1 MRVSS
6 ALAEAAR
13 AALAQRVSS
22 SLVAV
27 LCAATCAVA
36 LLTVGRTAAA
46 EEQILSRLDSAGS
59 RLLVVTDDR
68 DAGLITPAVIEVI
81 AAADTTERVIGVDG
95 PVDATNSV
103 IGEGGQRVPTWLVI
117 GDLTGAVELTAGR
130 WPRPGEALVAEAA
143 VPRLGFTRPAGAVT
157 DTQGREYPVV
167 GSYVARG
174 PFEQFDAGLV
184 VAGAAGAVRSAYVV
198 VSEVASVRVTEA
210 LVLAALAPP
219 DLGEITVVS
228 PSGLADL
235 QRALGGDLGAY
246 GRGVLVVT
254 VGGGAALVAVVVLA
268 EVLLRRRD
276 LGRRR
281 ALGASRV
288 GLVGLVVARTAVAAL
303 PGTVLGAVAG
313 SVASLLWAQPPPL
326 PFTLAVAVLT
336 GQVSAAAAVV
346 PAALAATRD
355 PVRVLRVP

>member
-1 MRVSS
+1 MRVST
-6 ALAEAAR
+6 ALAEAVR
-13 AALAQRVSS
+13 AALAHRVSS

-27 LCAATCAVA
+27 LCAATCAVT

-46 EEQILSRLDSAGS
+46 EEQILTRLDSAGS

-68 DAGLITPAVIEVI
+68 EAGLITPAVIRVL

-103 IGEGGQRVPTWLVI
+103 IGEGGERAPIWLVV
-117 GDLTGAVELTAGR
+117 GELAEAVELTAGR
-130 WPRPGEALVAEAA
+130 WPMPGEALVAEAA
-143 VPRLGFTRPAGAVT
+143 RPRLGFAHPAGAVT
-157 DTQGREYPVV
+157 DTRGREYPVV
-167 GSYVARG
+167 GSYLARS

-184 VAGAAGAVRSAYVV
+184 VAGAATSVRSVHVV
-198 VSEVASVRVTEA
+198 VTEVESVRVTEA

-219 DLGEITVVS
+219 DPGEITVVS

-235 QRALGGDLGAY
+235 QRALGGDLGDY
-246 GRGVLVVT
+246 GRGVLLVT
-254 VGGGAALVAVVVLA
+254 VGGGAVLVAVVVLA

-281 ALGASRV
+281 ALGASRR
-288 GLVGLVVARTAVAAL
+288 GLIGLVVARTAVAAL
-303 PGTVLGAVAG
+303 PGALLGAVAG
-313 SVASLLWAQPPPL
+313 SVASLVWAQPPPAH
-326 PFTLAVAVLT
+326 FTLAVTVLT
-336 GQVSAAAAVV
+336 GQVSAAAAVL